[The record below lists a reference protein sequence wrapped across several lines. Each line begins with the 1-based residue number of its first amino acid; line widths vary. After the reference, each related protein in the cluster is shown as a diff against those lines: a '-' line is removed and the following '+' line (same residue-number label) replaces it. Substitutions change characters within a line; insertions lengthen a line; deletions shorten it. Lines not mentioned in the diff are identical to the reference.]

1 MLPGQ
6 ELPAEILIWFRAF
19 YLPSRRT
26 CLPVNMS
33 DAMNGH
39 RLVNMYNYVY
49 TYIYIYIYIYVCVC
63 VCVCVYTYIYI
74 CRCVRVCVCAQINE
88 KKAQQSGLVLLC
100 TSIKQDYCRAQMRHE
115 VWPALHSARVVL
127 ARGQSFKAAYRA
139 EASGLRLGFRA

>member
-49 TYIYIYIYIYVCVC
+49 TYIYIYIYMCVSVYVCVYIHIYIYVGVYVCVC
-63 VCVCVYTYIYI
+63 VRKLTKKRLNNQGLYYYVLQSNKTTAEP
-74 CRCVRVCVCAQINE
+74 RCGTKSGQPSTVRVLSWPGG
-88 KKAQQSGLVLLC
+88 KASKLL
-100 TSIKQDYCRAQMRHE
+100 T
-115 VWPALHSARVVL
+115 
-127 ARGQSFKAAYRA
+127 
-139 EASGLRLGFRA
+139 GLRLQG